1 MKLRIAG
8 SSNGARR
15 ALLGLALAVLALP
28 ALGQT
33 AKKSLAFFPFG
44 LGEEV
49 MQTQG
54 FKLDESLGAPF
65 SELLQKDARYM
76 HQTFKRTHASVRRSL
91 MEGSLKSALLLEP
104 YTGRY
109 ENAFKAVTLG
119 KVIRADYAVAG
130 QVESWMYDAAAKKA
144 KMTVSV
150 ETYNVGEGKPMGAVV
165 LTVEGSGDTEAAAAE
180 AAAKAFATQAVP
192 QVLELVSRPPKKEGD
207 GGTSN

>member
-8 SSNGARR
+8 SHSGVRR
-15 ALLGLALAVLALP
+15 ALLGLALAVLVSP

-54 FKLDESLGAPF
+54 FKLEEALNGAF
-65 SELLQKDARYM
+65 AETMQKDERFT

-109 ENAFKAVTLG
+109 DNAFKAVTLG
-119 KVIRADYAVAG
+119 KVIRADFAVAG
-130 QVESWMYDAAAKKA
+130 QVESWTYDPVTKTA

-150 ETYNVGEGKPMGAVV
+150 ETYNVGEAKPMGAVV
-165 LTVEGSGDTEAAAAE
+165 ISVEGSGETEAAAAT
-180 AAAKAFATQAVP
+180 AAAKAFSSQAVP
-192 QVLELVSRPPKKEGD
+192 QVLEILTRPPKKDGG

>member
-1 MKLRIAG
+1 MKLRLAG
-8 SSNGARR
+8 STRGARR

-54 FKLDESLGAPF
+54 FRLDESLNAPF
-65 SELLQKDARYM
+65 AELLQKDARFT
-76 HQTFKRTHASVRRSL
+76 HQTFKRTHPSVRRSL

-109 ENAFKAVTLG
+109 DNAFKAVTLG
-119 KVIRADYAVAG
+119 KVIRAELAIAG
-130 QVESWMYDAAAKKA
+130 QVESWVYDAATKAA
-144 KMTVSV
+144 KMTVSI
-150 ETYNVGEGKPMGAVV
+150 ETYSVTDAKPLGSVV
-165 LTVEGSGDTEAAAAE
+165 LSVEGSGETEAAAAA
-180 AAAKAFATQAVP
+180 AAAKALATQAVP
-192 QVLELVSRPPKKEGD
+192 QVLEIISRPPKKDGGD
-207 GGTSN
+207 GTSN

>member
-8 SSNGARR
+8 SHNGARR

-33 AKKSLAFFPFG
+33 PKKSVAFFPFG

-54 FKLDESLGAPF
+54 FKLEEGLTSAFG
-65 SELLQKDARYM
+65 EMLQKDERFT
-76 HQTFKRTHASVRRSL
+76 HQTFKRTHASVRRAL

-109 ENAFKAVTLG
+109 DNAFKAVTLG
-119 KVIRADYAVAG
+119 KVIRADMAVAG
-130 QVESWMYDAAAKKA
+130 QIESWVYDPATKTG
-144 KMTVSV
+144 KMTVSI
-150 ETYNVGEGKPMGAVV
+150 ESYNVAESKPMGTVV
-165 LTVEGSGDTEAAAAE
+165 LSVEGSGDTESAAAGV
-180 AAAKAFATQAVP
+180 AANTFATQAVP
-192 QVLELVSRPPKKEGD
+192 QVLEILARPPKKDGG
-207 GGTSN
+207 GGTSK